1 MALFHAKDQE
11 TIIAQ
16 CTPQG
21 SGALAL
27 IRLSGN
33 TAFEVADQLCKLASN
48 IKLSEVPSHTVHY
61 GSVVE
66 HTGAIIDRVMI
77 IAMRG
82 PKTFTGQDTV
92 EITCHNNQFVIEQII
107 ERAIACGARLAT
119 GGEFSKRS
127 VLNNKMD
134 LVQAEAVHE
143 LIHAAHQQS
152 LKQSLSQL
160 EGSFSRW
167 IITLE
172 KRLVK
177 CLALSE
183 ASFEFLDE
191 ENMAFGGQIREMLS
205 ATLRDIT
212 TIKKTFDQQQQI
224 RDGIRIALLGS
235 VNVGKSSLFN
245 ALLEKERAIVTDIAG
260 TTRDVIEASMSVDGG
275 FWTFVDTAGLRT
287 TNDIVELKGIERSHE
302 EAAKAD
308 IILLIYD
315 GARELLE
322 SERVVY
328 QSILREYGSK
338 VVVVQNKS
346 DQFFSP
352 LIPSESRSDLYRGTA
367 DKKDFQKLL
376 ILKTSVNLPE
386 TIIQLHQVIKNKVA
400 TLFASS
406 ASPFLL
412 NKRQFQLLVQL
423 EQTINTIMPML
434 DGAVEYELLSCHV
447 QDALSNL
454 SELSGKSIS
463 EAGMDAVFKEF
474 CVGK

>member
-1 MALFHAKDQE
+1 MSIFHSKDQE

-27 IRLSGN
+27 IRLSGD
-33 TAFEVADQLCKLASN
+33 TALEIADRMCVLASGKKVADV
-48 IKLSEVPSHTVHY
+48 ITHTVHY

-66 HTGAIIDRVMI
+66 DSGAVIDRVMVI
-77 IAMRG
+77 VMHA
-82 PKTFTGQDTV
+82 PKTFTGQHTI
-92 EITCHNNQFVIEQII
+92 EITCHNNQFLIERII
-107 ERAIACGARLAT
+107 ERAIACGARLAN

-134 LVQAEAVHE
+134 LVQAEAVNE
-143 LIHAAHQQS
+143 LIHASSQQS

-172 KRLVK
+172 KRLIK

-191 ENMAFGGQIREMLS
+191 EDMAFGDQIKELLE
-205 ATLRDIT
+205 ATLSDIA

-275 FWTFVDTAGLRT
+275 YWTLVDTAGLRMT
-287 TNDIVELKGIERSHE
+287 EDIVERKGIERSHQ
-302 EAAKAD
+302 EAHKAD
-308 IILLIYD
+308 IILLVYD
-315 GARELLE
+315 AARTMLE

-328 QSILREYGSK
+328 QSILDAHGAK
-338 VVVVQNKS
+338 IIIVQNKS

-352 LIPSESRSDLYRGTA
+352 LIPSVLRSFSEEECIEGQPIR
-367 DKKDFQKLL
+367 
-376 ILKTSVNLPE
+376 TSVKLPE
-386 TIIQLHQVIKNKVA
+386 TISELHKLIKNKA
-400 TLFASS
+400 ASLFQEC

-412 NKRQFQLLVQL
+412 NKRQYHLLMNL
-423 EQTINTIMPML
+423 EHTMLACMPML
-434 DGAVEYELLSCHV
+434 NGAIEYELLSCHLK
-447 QDALSNL
+447 DAIENL
-454 SELSGKSIS
+454 SELTGKSIS
-463 EAGMDAVFKEF
+463 EAGMDAVFREF
-474 CVGK
+474 CIGK